1 MSPSARR
8 KLERV
13 TGVSTAQ
20 ILQEYIRKDDHRTRG
35 SSFTKINDTEPQASL
50 RSEDPSGL
58 EAGKYAA
65 NDGVG
70 VVITTDSIPR
80 DRNGMAMDQ
89 DIALA
94 NLDPRTRGAGVG
106 EVEKAQGQAQG
117 QGHQRIGTSTSVV
130 ADVMRGEVPRQGIGV
145 SRDWRLDSE

>member
-8 KLERV
+8 KIERV
-13 TGVSTAQ
+13 TGVSTVN
-20 ILQEYIRKDDHRTRG
+20 LLEEYIRKNDCPAGG
-35 SSFTKINDTEPQASL
+35 SSFTKINDTELQPSL

-58 EAGKYAA
+58 EAGKYTA

-80 DRNGMAMDQ
+80 DKNGMALDQ

-94 NLDPRTRGAGVG
+94 NLDQRTRGAGTG
-106 EVEKAQGQAQG
+106 EVEKAQGQV
-117 QGHQRIGTSTSVV
+117 HHR
-130 ADVMRGEVPRQGIGV
+130 ME
-145 SRDWRLDSE
+145 